1 MEKTMIKQSLKSEF
15 KLLKKFYIF
24 YFLWGLASFITAYWV
39 VYFQDIGFSFKEIS
53 LILTSMFLAPII
65 FEVPTGAIA
74 DHFGRRISI
83 FIGLFISGSIFILI
97 PFTNKFYIIMPLF
110 FGIMSISTLVSGA
123 DSAWMVD
130 FLKSKNQSKLTRVV
144 FSRTWSIVALS
155 AGISYVLS
163 SAIVAKLGMSYLW
176 KAQGILLITTS
187 LFVILFG
194 DKEQIIRKGKFRGA
208 MRSTFGLA
216 KEGFKLIL
224 ARRTL
229 FFFMLA
235 VFFNSFFMSGELA
248 WQPFLINLG
257 LPLPSLGLLYA
268 GAVFLGIIAPMLSVK
283 VSKILTDKWTL
294 ILEEIISGALLII
307 VAMITSP
314 IIAIMIFYVL
324 RFGTQFRSPLKSHF
338 LHKHIP
344 SKIRATTASINAL
357 FQSVGAATAMLLAGY
372 IIDKWGLNAAFV
384 FAGLAAI
391 PTALC
396 YLMMKDGK

>member
-1 MEKTMIKQSLKSEF
+1 MKQAIKSEF
-15 KLLKKFYIF
+15 KLLKNFYIF

-39 VYFQDIGFSFKEIS
+39 VYFQDIGLSFKEIS

-65 FEVPTGAIA
+65 FEVPTGAIS

-97 PFTNKFYIIMPLF
+97 PFTNQFHIILPLF

-130 FLKSKNQSKLTRVV
+130 FLKAKKQSKLTRVV

-155 AGISYVLS
+155 AGISYILS
-163 SAIVAKLGMSYLW
+163 SVIVSKFGMSYLW

-187 LFVILFG
+187 LFVIIFG
-194 DKEQIIRKGKFRGA
+194 DKEQTIRKGKFRGA
-208 MRSTFGLA
+208 MHSTLGLA

-224 ARRTL
+224 AQRTL
-229 FFFMLA
+229 FFFILA
-235 VFFNSFFMSGELA
+235 VFFNSFFMSGEIA
-248 WQPFLINLG
+248 WQPFFIKLG
-257 LPLPSLGLLYA
+257 LPLPGLGLLYA
-268 GAVFLGIIAPMLSVK
+268 GAVFIGIIAPMLSVK
-283 VSKILTDKWTL
+283 LSKIISDKWAL
-294 ILEEIISGALLII
+294 ILEDIISGLLFLT
-307 VAMITSP
+307 VSMITSP
-314 IIAIMIFYVL
+314 IKAIVIFYVL

-357 FQSVGAATAMLLAGY
+357 FQSVGAATAMLIAGF
-372 IIDKWGLNAAFV
+372 IIDTWGLNAAFV

-396 YLMMKDGK
+396 YLMMKNGK